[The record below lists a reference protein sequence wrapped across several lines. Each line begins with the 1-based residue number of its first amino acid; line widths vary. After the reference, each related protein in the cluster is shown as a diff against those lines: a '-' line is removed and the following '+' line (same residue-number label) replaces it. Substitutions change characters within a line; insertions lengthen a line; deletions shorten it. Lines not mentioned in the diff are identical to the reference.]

1 MSRDEREIERVLTK
15 QIKQTNRQTEMK
27 RKRREF
33 ILVLQAAH
41 ATQPHLPH
49 LPHPPHLP
57 TRTQPIGCN
66 RQIFSK
72 MPLFKDYRN
81 DLSSRLTRNPPN
93 PHLFIPYL

>member
-49 LPHPPHLP
+49 LPYLPHLP
-57 TRTQPIGCN
+57 PE
-66 RQIFSK
+66 
-72 MPLFKDYRN
+72 
-81 DLSSRLTRNPPN
+81 PN
-93 PHLFIPYL
+93 PLVAIVRFFPKCPCSKTTETTSLRD